1 MSDRQGSAVDLLDTE
16 ASLRCGRDPQQLLEQ
31 VVDRGSAAADGHQ
44 ASCPHCLAA
53 LAEFDRLWNP
63 MRAVAAQRPGAPP
76 GLLDAVLSS
85 IRGVSEDTEF
95 GRVENGFGH
104 TRISG
109 RVVAA
114 IARHHAAQVPG
125 VRVALGKL
133 AAAGRRDL
141 DRAEDFPESSIHAAR
156 VDDMPRR
163 PQVSVGVAGAS
174 TAVEVVLAADYGVD
188 LALLG
193 ERVRAAV
200 SAGIRTDT
208 GLEPVAVSVV
218 VDDVLPPAGLS

>member
-1 MSDRQGSAVDLLDTE
+1 MSDRPGSAVDLLDTDV
-16 ASLRCGRDPQQLLEQ
+16 SLRCGREPQQLLEQ
-31 VVDRGSAAADGHQ
+31 VVERGSRAGDEHQ

-63 MRAVAAQRPGAPP
+63 MRTVAAQRPGAPP

-95 GRVENGFGH
+95 GRVDQGFGH

-114 IARHHAAQVPG
+114 IARHHASQVPG

-141 DRAEDFPESSIHAAR
+141 DRAPDFPESSIHAAQ

-163 PQVSVGVAGAS
+163 PQVSVGVAGSS

-188 LALLG
+188 LALLA
-193 ERVRAAV
+193 ERVRTAV
-200 SAGIRTDT
+200 SAGVRADT
-208 GLEPVAVSVV
+208 GLEPVAVGVV
-218 VDDVLPPAGLS
+218 IDDVLLPG

>member
-1 MSDRQGSAVDLLDTE
+1 MSDRQSSAVDLLGTE
-16 ASLRCGRDPQQLLEQ
+16 ATLRCGADPQQLLDQ
-31 VVDRGSAAADGHQ
+31 VVERGSAPDDGHQ

-63 MRAVAAQRPGAPP
+63 MRAVAADRPSAPP
-76 GLLDAVLSS
+76 GMLDAVLSS

-95 GRVENGFGH
+95 GRVETGFGH

-114 IARHHAAQVPG
+114 IARHHAARVPG

-133 AAAGRRDL
+133 AAAGRRDI
-141 DRAEDFPESSIHAAR
+141 DRADDFPESSVHAAQ
-156 VDDMPRR
+156 VADMPRQ

-218 VDDVLPPAGLS
+218 VDDVLLPR